1 MRIIDIYE
9 DLVRSPAEIVI
20 EFSLS
25 VLDALETAKTKQMG
39 FAPLTVAVLDA
50 AYAAAIDPAL
60 TPVLSAALV
69 VLQIV
74 VLAGAGILTYQDAV
88 RARNKRARRQ
98 RRAEVARSRAAF
110 EQALERRQTAGY
122 DRRVCA

>member
-1 MRIIDIYE
+1 M
-9 DLVRSPAEIVI
+9 LT
-20 EFSLS
+20 L
-25 VLDALETAKTKQMG
+25 VLDMLLAVLAVYMLLRGHYGITKQMG

-110 EQALERRQTAGY
+110 EQALERRQAVGY
-122 DRRVCA
+122 GRRVCA